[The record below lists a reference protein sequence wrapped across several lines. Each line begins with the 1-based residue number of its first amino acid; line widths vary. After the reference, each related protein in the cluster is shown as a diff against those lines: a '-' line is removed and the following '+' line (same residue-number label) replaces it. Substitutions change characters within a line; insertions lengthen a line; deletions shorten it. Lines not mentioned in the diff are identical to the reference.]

1 MTRLTMLQR
10 VSDHLSPQTVGDS
23 TSDDDNNKKMYSPFS
38 PPPVPSPLPR
48 RPAEPRG
55 P

>member
-23 TSDDDNNKKMYSPFS
+23 TSDDDNNKKMYTPFFPPSPL
-38 PPPVPSPLPR
+38 PLPR